1 VQWGYQGGETL
12 QEWANNYVFWRKNK
26 QTNKK
31 KKNGAQF
38 VLFFFPCD
46 FGIEGPFSSVFFLSW
61 GLDLGARDFFGLK
74 SGSGVE
80 KHQVG
85 IE

>member
-1 VQWGYQGGETL
+1 MYFGAKT
-12 QEWANNYVFWRKNK
+12 NK